1 MTEKELRDKYF
12 EMEQK
17 YLDEKKLR
25 ETEIIMSSKLKEQ
38 IEALNLHNHTLTK
51 IIDHYARKY
60 ARIKIQFDNLLLGNE
75 K

>member
-25 ETEIIMSSKLKEQ
+25 ETEIIMSSKLKE
-38 IEALNLHNHTLTK
+38 T
-51 IIDHYARKY
+51 DRS
-60 ARIKIQFDNLLLGNE
+60 IKFT
-75 K
+75 